1 MLRTKKRIKLA
12 ATYVFIMELVTFQN
26 TALSKMT
33 TKVSRA
39 LAQEGDVS
47 YEYVSLLYQEFARTI
62 KFWQSDNFRYYG
74 TQKEAEQI
82 RRAFAN
88 EELRDSYNEQQAFL
102 EHIVELKVA
111 QNDRR
116 NGNIINIVAII
127 LAVFQVRD
135 YIVELLAR
143 FYGKIDVPAEAAGD
157 TFNTAVFGFFI
168 LTLVIMYIL
177 RGKNYYYRSRRL
189 RGTESDER
197 ETKNSEK

>member
-1 MLRTKKRIKLA
+1 M
-12 ATYVFIMELVTFQN
+12 
-26 TALSKMT
+26 
-33 TKVSRA
+33 
-39 LAQEGDVS
+39 
-47 YEYVSLLYQEFARTI
+47 
-62 KFWQSDNFRYYG
+62 
-74 TQKEAEQI
+74 
-82 RRAFAN
+82 
-88 EELRDSYNEQQAFL
+88 
-102 EHIVELKVA
+102 A

-168 LTLVIMYIL
+168 LTLVIMYVL

-197 ETKNSEK
+197 ETETSEK